1 VRVCAATAVG
11 GHVLVWGPRARVESG
26 EMRTGPG
33 ARCCALQ
40 ERPGQRLSDGG
51 GVQTPGAESSA
62 PGRGMNATVNSVL
75 REVVVDVKHIG
86 ARHFLLS
93 AFSLSGALI
102 DRNIGLLRIPVL
114 RGSFFCCT

>member
-1 VRVCAATAVG
+1 MRVCAATAVG

-62 PGRGMNATVNSVL
+62 PGRGMNATVSCCFEGGG
-75 REVVVDVKHIG
+75 RGCE
-86 ARHFLLS
+86 AYRRQ
-93 AFSLSGALI
+93 ALPAE
-102 DRNIGLLRIPVL
+102 RL
-114 RGSFFCCT
+114 FFKWCFNR